1 MFAAENDDLS
11 LFSHLLLLSEGRQ
24 PVPLAAAEYS
34 VCTPSRPAQSI
45 TISAAPKDCFYVC
58 SPKWFTEHLSID
70 PPDPSRTRCR

>member
-34 VCTPSRPAQSI
+34 VCTPSRPS
-45 TISAAPKDCFYVC
+45 TINNNFCSTKRLLLCMQPKMV
-58 SPKWFTEHLSID
+58 H
-70 PPDPSRTRCR
+70 